1 MQVPPQL
8 IATSVAGGA
17 GAAALAAHTVVR
29 QLFEFWGL
37 IFTAF
42 NIATQSLVA
51 AALAKVNCT
60 SQTRQAHT
68 QTVYIAVTARR
79 DAPAACTSNEG
90 PMSRLHGC

>member
-1 MQVPPQL
+1 
-8 IATSVAGGA
+8 VAGGA

-51 AALAKVNCT
+51 SALAKVSCT
-60 SQTRQAHT
+60 SE
-68 QTVYIAVTARR
+68 TVKLTSAQSVVRWTPVVLHPLRSLGQS
-79 DAPAACTSNEG
+79 AACHARMDIS
-90 PMSRLHGC
+90 

>member
-51 AALAKVNCT
+51 SALAKVSWIRFSHILHC
-60 SQTRQAHT
+60 SS
-68 QTVYIAVTARR
+68 TVQ
-79 DAPAACTSNEG
+79 
-90 PMSRLHGC
+90 